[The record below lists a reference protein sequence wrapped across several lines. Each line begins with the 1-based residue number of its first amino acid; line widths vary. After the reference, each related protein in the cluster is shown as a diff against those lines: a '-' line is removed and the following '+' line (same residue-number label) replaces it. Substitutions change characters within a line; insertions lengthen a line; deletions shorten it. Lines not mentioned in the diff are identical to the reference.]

1 MSEVQSLFIFCLDSV
16 RYAVYLA
23 AVERVLRAVEIT
35 PLPLLVGNI
44 SGIINMNGLIVPVV
58 NTRRMLGLSERE
70 IVLDD
75 VFIIVRTGTRIVALI
90 ADNVE
95 QVAEIQSEH
104 ITLTDNISLDLHR
117 LSGIARLKN
126 NIILIHDLEQCISA
140 EEAVA
145 IDLAIDE
152 AYSP

>member
-1 MSEVQSLFIFCLDSV
+1 LSEAQSLFIFCLDSV
-16 RYAVYLA
+16 RYAVFLA
-23 AVERVLRAVEIT
+23 AVDRVLQAVEIT
-35 PLPLLVGNI
+35 QIPLLVGNI
-44 SGIINMNGLIVPVV
+44 SGVINMNGLIVPVV
-58 NTRRMLGLSERE
+58 NTRRMLGLPERE
-70 IVLDD
+70 IELDD

-95 QVAEIQSEH
+95 QVAEIPDER
-104 ITLTDNISLDLHR
+104 ITRTDIISPDLHR

-140 EEAVA
+140 EEAAA